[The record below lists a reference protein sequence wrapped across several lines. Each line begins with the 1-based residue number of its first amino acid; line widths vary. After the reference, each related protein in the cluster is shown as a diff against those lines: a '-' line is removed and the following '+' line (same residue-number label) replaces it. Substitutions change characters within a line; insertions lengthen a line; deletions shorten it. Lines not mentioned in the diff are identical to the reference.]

1 MKKDEAKTKEKE
13 KKVKVAKAPKAPKA
27 PKEPKTKNKVGF
39 KDKLKGV
46 GGDGAVVS
54 PKGKTKVRLM
64 SIRLK
69 FIIIASLCVTVVT
82 VAIGLATYSSMKNEI
97 LTMAADKAEVIARM
111 VSQEVDKNFIS
122 KIKPGTEKQ
131 MSFKNVHNTLVEYKE
146 LSGAQYIYSLY
157 TDGETVMY
165 GVDGEAELEECE
177 PIGSEFVESYKFLR
191 RVFVLGQSYPV
202 AELDTAEGE
211 CLITAY
217 APVFDYENK
226 IIAAIGVDIDAT
238 EVSKKIDSLFSQTAL
253 YVAIGILASIVLLF
267 LGTGRIVK
275 SIKMV
280 NNKLSE
286 LINSDGD
293 LTQTLNVRTGDEME
307 VMGGLINGLLAY
319 IREIMINVSNNSASL
334 TGASESMLKD
344 MVEAKESIV
353 DVSATME
360 EMNAAIEETSASVE
374 NVTESVGV
382 MNDAIRNITDSAKQG
397 AEYTTQINAK
407 AQEIMANATSE
418 QDNAKKMSREMTRR
432 AEEAIERSKA
442 AEEIEVLTGNILEI
456 ADETNLLALN
466 ASIEA
471 ARAGDAGLGFA
482 VVASEIGKLA
492 QNSASAAEKIQK
504 VSKNVLAAVEALATE
519 TGNMATFVESTAM
532 AGYDKLME
540 TCEIYQKD
548 AAHLQ
553 DTMVKFEEQAVS
565 LQGTVSEVDDAIK
578 AVDFAME
585 ENARGVSGVTETV
598 SGLTQN
604 MITLEE
610 QANKN
615 QTVSEDLDA
624 EVHKFKI

>member
-13 KKVKVAKAPKAPKA
+13 KKVKVAKTPMA
-27 PKEPKTKNKVGF
+27 PKEPKEKNKVGF

-46 GGDGAVVS
+46 GGEGAAVF

-177 PIGSEFVESYKFLR
+177 PIGSEFPESYKFLR

-202 AELDTAEGE
+202 AELDESGDE

-238 EVSKKIDSLFSQTAL
+238 DVSQKIDSLFYKTAL
-253 YVAIGILASIVLLF
+253 YVVIGILASIVLLF

-307 VMGGLINGLLAY
+307 LMGGLINGLLAY
-319 IREIMINVSNNSASL
+319 IREIMINVSNNSATL
-334 TGASESMLKD
+334 TNSSESMLKD

-382 MNDAIRNITDSAKQG
+382 MNEAIRNITDSAKQG

-418 QDNAKKMSREMTRR
+418 QDNAKKMSREMAQR

-492 QNSASAAEKIQK
+492 QNSAVAAEKIQK
-504 VSKNVLAAVEALATE
+504 VSKSVLQAVEALAAE
-519 TGNMATFVESTAM
+519 AGNMAAFVESTAM

-540 TCEIYQKD
+540 TCETYQQD

-553 DTMVKFEEQAVS
+553 ETMVKFEEQAIS
-565 LQGTVSEVDDAIK
+565 LQGTVSEVDDAIQ

-615 QTVSEDLDA
+615 QIVSGELDT

>member
-1 MKKDEAKTKEKE
+1 MKKEKGKAKDKTKVKATA
-13 KKVKVAKAPKAPKA
+13 KSKVSL
-27 PKEPKTKNKVGF
+27 

-46 GGDGAVVS
+46 SSEGTVISA
-54 PKGKTKVRLM
+54 KGKTKVRLM
-64 SIRLK
+64 SIRIK
-69 FIIIASLCVTVVT
+69 FVIIAALCVSVVT
-82 VAIGLATYSSMKNEI
+82 VGIGLAMYSSMKNEVI
-97 LTMAADKAEVIARM
+97 NMAADQAEVIAMM
-111 VSQEVDKNFIS
+111 VSKQINKDHIT
-122 KIKPGTEKQ
+122 KIKPGLEKH
-131 MSFKNVHNTLVEYKE
+131 MSYKSLHNALVEYKE
-146 LSGAQYIYSLY
+146 ISGALYIYTLH
-157 TDGETVMY
+157 TDGKTVWY
-165 GVDGEAELEECE
+165 GVEGEANLEECE
-177 PIGSEFVESYKFLR
+177 PIGTEFVESYKFLKK
-191 RVFVLGQSYPV
+191 VFEKGESYPV
-202 AELDTAEGE
+202 PEIDTADGE

-217 APVFDYENK
+217 APVFDYDNN
-226 IIAAIGVDIDAT
+226 IVAAIGVDIDAT
-238 EVSKKIDSLFSQTAL
+238 DVSKKLDSLMVQTAL
-253 YVAIGILASIVLLF
+253 YVIAGALASMVLLF

-319 IREIMINVSNNSASL
+319 IREIMVNVSNNSATL

-407 AQEIMANATSE
+407 AQEIMANATAE
-418 QDNAKKMSREMTRR
+418 QDNAKKMSREMTQR

-492 QNSASAAEKIQK
+492 QNSAAAAARIQK
-504 VSKNVLAAVEALATE
+504 VSKNVMEAVEALAAE
-519 TGNMATFVESTAM
+519 AGNMASFVESTAM

-540 TCEIYQKD
+540 TCEIYQQD

-553 DTMVKFEEQAVS
+553 ETMVKFEEQAVS
-565 LQGTVSEVDDAIK
+565 LQGTVSEVDDAIQ

-585 ENARGVSGVTETV
+585 ENARGVAGVTETV

-615 QTVSEDLDA
+615 QTVSGDLDA

>member
-1 MKKDEAKTKEKE
+1 MKKEKAKATAK
-13 KKVKVAKAPKAPKA
+13 KKVSM
-27 PKEPKTKNKVGF
+27 KE
-39 KDKLKGV
+39 KLKGV
-46 GGDGAVVS
+46 SKEGAVIS
-54 PKGKTKVRLM
+54 AKGKAKVRLM

-69 FIIIASLCVTVVT
+69 FIVIASLCVSVVT
-82 VAIGLATYSSMKNEI
+82 VGIGAITYNSMKNEV
-97 LTMAADKAEVIARM
+97 LSMAADKAEVIALM
-111 VSQEVDKNFIS
+111 VSNEMDQNFATLFLKGDKGETIGK
-122 KIKPGTEKQ
+122 KIRKP
-131 MSFKNVHNTLVEYKE
+131 LVEYKE
-146 LSGAQYIYSLY
+146 LSGALYIYTLY
-157 TDGETVMY
+157 NEDGKILYAFDGEENVE
-165 GVDGEAELEECE
+165 DCE
-177 PIGSEFVESYKFLR
+177 PTGSEFSESYKSLT
-191 RVFVLGQSYPV
+191 RVFEDFQSYPV
-202 AELDTAEGE
+202 PELDTENGE

-217 APVFDYENK
+217 APVVKANGK
-226 IIAAIGVDIDAT
+226 VLAVGVDVDAT
-238 EVSKKIDSLFSQTAL
+238 EVRDKLNSLLIETAISVL
-253 YVAIGILASIVLLF
+253 LGVVASIVLLF

-275 SIKMV
+275 SIQMV

-344 MVEAKESIV
+344 MVEAKENIV

-374 NVTESVGV
+374 NVTESVGI
-382 MNDAIRNITDSAKQG
+382 MNEAIRTITDSAKQG

-442 AEEIEVLTGNILEI
+442 AEEIEVLTGNILDI

-492 QNSASAAEKIQK
+492 QNSAAAAERIQK
-504 VSKNVLAAVEALATE
+504 VSKNVMEAVEALAAE
-519 TGNMATFVESTAM
+519 TGNMASFVESTAM

-540 TCEIYQKD
+540 TCEIYQQD

-553 DTMVKFEEQAVS
+553 ETMVKFEEQAVS
-565 LQGTVSEVDDAIK
+565 LQGTVSEVDDAIQ

-610 QANKN
+610 QANMN
-615 QTVSEDLDA
+615 QKVSEDLDA